1 MACQPSLLPRYDVAL
16 MNQLY
21 YRDDLAHTD
30 HPCGMGGANVPM
42 LNELLSKFGFELH
55 ARAYSGRVA
64 LNGRWIAFRSGTA
77 LARAPAGTLIISAEH
92 LRVAAS
98 DCV

>member
-1 MACQPSLLPRYDVAL
+1 

-21 YRDDLAHTD
+21 YRDELAHTD
-30 HPCGMGGANVPM
+30 HPCGMGGSNVPM
-42 LNELLSKFGFELH
+42 LNELLSQFGFELH

-64 LNGRWIAFRSGTA
+64 LNGRGFAFRSGTA
-77 LARAPAGTLIISAEH
+77 LARAPAGTLVISAEL